1 MHTYIKSIHT
11 YIHAYIHNY
20 TSIDPKYLLKGF
32 NDRVQCKD
40 SMSRYDGILEK
51 PAHRQPVIEAA
62 HAQAT
67 SYIGS
72 PSTGNQV

>member
-1 MHTYIKSIHT
+1 MAECGKFETAKGCVD
-11 YIHAYIHNY
+11 ACMEMN
-20 TSIDPKYLLKGF
+20 KYLLKGF

-72 PSTGNQV
+72 PSTGNQL

>member
-1 MHTYIKSIHT
+1 MPFLCYPKHHTK
-11 YIHAYIHNY
+11 NY
-20 TSIDPKYLLKGF
+20 TSVDPKYLLKGF